1 MRCDNKSRV
10 AGIATALILT
20 LAAGQAWSR
29 AAMNVLTI
37 NTKDPMSYMQ
47 WVKGSG
53 AAIGASIN
61 AAVGGVCLP
70 SGGYYGPGEIYYWHL
85 FGDHATAMGAE
96 QYNPTVMAEL
106 KKLKAERVVSRGDAY
121 SVLMAEPGSYQV
133 GETFANWNIV
143 ISTDDPAQYISEVT
157 RMSAAA
163 DENGFSDIRFTVYS
177 YLTGENAGKLMAVLQ
192 APNGNRLGAM
202 LDELEQPWAATI
214 LDDMAKIRR
223 YDHGFTM
230 NCQVVYAAES

>member
-47 WVKGSG
+47 GVKGSG
-53 AAIGASIN
+53 AAIGASID
-61 AAVGGVCLP
+61 AAVGGVCVS

-177 YLTGENAGKLMAVLQ
+177 YLTGENAGKLMAVIQ

>member
-1 MRCDNKSRV
+1 MRCNNQLRV
-10 AGIATALILT
+10 AGIATALILS

-47 WVKGSG
+47 WVKSSG
-53 AAIGASIN
+53 AAIGGSID
-61 AAVGGVCLP
+61 AAVGGVCLS

-121 SVLMAEPGSYQV
+121 SVLMAEPGSYQRV
-133 GETFANWNIV
+133 
-143 ISTDDPAQYISEVT
+143 
-157 RMSAAA
+157 
-163 DENGFSDIRFTVYS
+163 
-177 YLTGENAGKLMAVLQ
+177 
-192 APNGNRLGAM
+192 RLSLIG
-202 LDELEQPWAATI
+202 I
-214 LDDMAKIRR
+214 L
-223 YDHGFTM
+223 
-230 NCQVVYAAES
+230 